1 VISPELRQAFPT
13 KRLKPEDGLAVT
25 AQVWEE
31 AHEHHRQQLR
41 FHSLLGH
48 GAGIVTGL
56 EVIASDPPDSS
67 VYILPGMA
75 IDSAGQ
81 SIYLAEPITYDI
93 GQRLDGRLYLVLS
106 YGEGNPR
113 PGAAVQDGGTPPMY
127 VHTEFVLQALPSLPE
142 GPYVEL
148 ARVHRVGRESAL
160 RDPREAQH
168 PGVNEIDQRFRRE
181 AGARQAEIVSVG
193 IAYPGAAAVARH
205 GRGLGY
211 LARALS
217 HSHDR
222 RVVVDDNIPLAPGLE
237 SYTVVYLVG
246 QAEFQ
251 LSPDEIAALAGALQA
266 GSTVFVESCRR
277 ETALG
282 EPPSDASFAALFS
295 SLGVQL
301 EEVRA
306 GHGLLA
312 EPNLF
317 AAPPSGFETQGTPS
331 VRAGGGVVFSSS
343 DYGCLWQGERRSGA
357 ASREHIRSAQ
367 EFGGNLIAYAVERRR
382 QAAAKPA

>member
-56 EVIASDPPDSS
+56 EVIASDPADTS

-81 SIYLAEPITYDI
+81 SVFVAEPITYDV
-93 GQRLDGRLYLVLS
+93 GQRLDGKLYLTLS

-113 PGAAVQDGGTPPMY
+113 PGSAVQDGGTPAMY
-127 VHTEFVLQALPSLPE
+127 VHTEFVLQATPSLPS
-142 GPYVEL
+142 GPFVEL
-148 ARVHRVGRESAL
+148 ARVHRVGRDSAL
-160 RDPREAQH
+160 RDPKDARH
-168 PGVNEIDQRFRRE
+168 PGVNEIDQRYRHS
-181 AGARQAEIVSVG
+181 AGAVQQEIVSVG
-193 IAYPGAAAVARH
+193 IAYPSAAAVARH
-205 GRGLGY
+205 GRGMSY

-217 HSHDR
+217 QSPER
-222 RVVVDDNIPLAPGLE
+222 RVVVDDNIPLGPGLE
-237 SYTVVYLVG
+237 NYTLVYLVG
-246 QAEFQ
+246 QSEFQ
-251 LSPDEIAALAGALQA
+251 LSQDEIAALAAALQS
-266 GSTVFVESCRR
+266 GSTLLLESCRR

-282 EPPSDASFAALFS
+282 EPPSDGSFVALVA
-295 SLGVQL
+295 SLGAHL

-306 GHGLLA
+306 GHDLLV
-312 EPNLF
+312 EPALF
-317 AAPPSGFETQGTPS
+317 AALPSGFETQGTPS
-331 VRAGGGVVFSSS
+331 VRLGGGVVFSSC

-367 EFGGNLIAYAVERRR
+367 EFGGNLMAYAVERRR
-382 QAAAKPA
+382 QAAAKSA